1 MFEKILIANRGEI
14 ACRVIR
20 SAKKLGIAT
29 VAVYSDADAQSQ
41 HVKLADEAIY
51 IGESPAAQ
59 SYLQINRIIQAAIDT
74 GAQAIHPGYGF
85 LSENDQFAEACQANN
100 ITFIGPP
107 VAAILA
113 MGLKA
118 TSKALMEKA
127 GVPLTPGYHGSNQ
140 DAEFL
145 KQQADAIGYPV
156 LIKASAGG
164 GGKGMRLVERSGDF
178 LSSLASCKSEAKSS
192 FGNDEVLIE
201 RYVINPRHIEVQVFG
216 DSHDNY
222 VHLFERD
229 CSVQRRHQKV
239 LEEAPAPL
247 VSQDKLDAMRQAAID
262 AARAVDYVGAGTVEF
277 IVEQD
282 GTAYFMEMNTRL
294 QVEHPVT
301 EMITGVDLVEWQLRV
316 AFGEPLPKQQD
327 QLKIHGHAIEARVYA
342 EEPEKG
348 FIPAI
353 GQISYLHYPEQN
365 QHVRVDSGIVQGDE
379 ISTYYD
385 PMIAKLIVW
394 GENREAALLQMH
406 HALGQ
411 FHVDGLGNNIAFL
424 DRIIRCDSFKN
435 AELDT
440 NLIQREDEFLFKNIP
455 SLQPELVVATALT
468 ELLLRFSKNKPASNP
483 VWQSETLWRV
493 NISPSYAIKLK
504 LDEALFQVNLSAE
517 KEGFIAEY
525 QSEKFHISGQL
536 LNANTAHFSIN
547 GKQDKIA
554 FSQNAQGLTIFKNGQ
569 SHKFGYLNQKFSSD
583 DAQSTE
589 GNLKAP
595 MPGVITQVLVAA
607 NDQVKKDDVL
617 MTLEAMKM
625 EYSIR
630 APHDGI
636 ISASYFQAGDQVKAG
651 DELVEFQALVE
662 EVA

>member
-1 MFEKILIANRGEI
+1 
-14 ACRVIR
+14 
-20 SAKKLGIAT
+20 
-29 VAVYSDADAQSQ
+29 
-41 HVKLADEAIY
+41 
-51 IGESPAAQ
+51 
-59 SYLQINRIIQAAIDT
+59 
-74 GAQAIHPGYGF
+74 
-85 LSENDQFAEACQANN
+85 
-100 ITFIGPP
+100 
-107 VAAILA
+107 
-113 MGLKA
+113 
-118 TSKALMEKA
+118 
-127 GVPLTPGYHGSNQ
+127 
-140 DAEFL
+140 
-145 KQQADAIGYPV
+145 
-156 LIKASAGG
+156 
-164 GGKGMRLVERSGDF
+164 
-178 LSSLASCKSEAKSS
+178 
-192 FGNDEVLIE
+192 
-201 RYVINPRHIEVQVFG
+201 
-216 DSHDNY
+216 Y

-316 AFGEPLPKQQD
+316 AFGEPLPKQQE

-365 QHVRVDSGIVQGDE
+365 QNVRIDSGIVQGDE

-455 SLQPELVVATALT
+455 SLKPELIVATALT

-517 KEGFIAEY
+517 KEGFVAEY
-525 QSEKFHISGQL
+525 QGEKFHISGQL

-569 SHKFGYLNQKFSSD
+569 SHKFSYLNQKFSS
-583 DAQSTE
+583 E
-589 GNLKAP
+589 
-595 MPGVITQVLVAA
+595 
-607 NDQVKKDDVL
+607 
-617 MTLEAMKM
+617 
-625 EYSIR
+625 
-630 APHDGI
+630 
-636 ISASYFQAGDQVKAG
+636 
-651 DELVEFQALVE
+651 
-662 EVA
+662 